1 MINIEVIVPQEPY
14 EGNVELLR
22 NVYRKTRW
30 SSYGCNHWDSTHQR
44 FLQKLKAGASGQQ
57 KQAIPQRRAVRKE
70 FRANKLIHCV
80 VTAHVFAKRQ

>member
-1 MINIEVIVPQEPY
+1 MINIEVIVPQEPD

-22 NVYRKTRW
+22 DVYRKARW
-30 SSYGCNHWDSTHQR
+30 SPYGCNHWNPTHQR

-57 KQAIPQRRAVRKE
+57 KHALSQRRAVCKE

-80 VTAHVFAKRQ
+80 VTAYIFAKRQ